1 MLIGLKQMLAGKK
14 WNIGMVQNLQ
24 LSSHTHWQNTVQVV
38 RFTPDSFQRNQLIWR
53 EMSSY
58 HPTFQVKRCAKH
70 ERETTARIC
79 WKQHLLKKNQ
89 AINSGQ
95 LSNPSILRLRCG
107 VSGLRYVGEVSNI
120 PPFLDAKN
128 VYHRLVFVLLKN
140 SGRLKK
146 HIGLGN
152 LHMGLWKNWRK
163 PTNQRCGRVPEGQH
177 IGQSKGVSKR
187 WKNPWSHWSPLLL

>member
-1 MLIGLKQMLAGKK
+1 
-14 WNIGMVQNLQ
+14 
-24 LSSHTHWQNTVQVV
+24 
-38 RFTPDSFQRNQLIWR
+38 
-53 EMSSY
+53 MSSY

-128 VYHRLVFVLLKN
+128 VHHRLVFVLLKN

-152 LHMGLWKNWRK
+152 LHMGL
-163 PTNQRCGRVPEGQH
+163 
-177 IGQSKGVSKR
+177 
-187 WKNPWSHWSPLLL
+187 